1 MEKLLNLGCG
11 TRAHPAWT
19 NVDFK
24 ARAAGV
30 IEHNLLK
37 GLPFV
42 DESFD
47 VVYHSHLLEHLPKRQ
62 GPVFLK
68 ECFRILRSDGII
80 RVAVPDLEQI
90 VRYYLSILEQANHG
104 DKEAGSKYEW
114 LLIEMFDQMV
124 RNNPGGE
131 MLEYWK
137 MNPMP
142 AEDFVIERVG
152 SEVLN
157 VLKVIRQKPQHNA
170 RQGSQDSINIENDP
184 VKIGNFRLSG
194 EIHQWMYDR
203 YSLKK
208 LLEEAGFRKVR
219 KCAAAESLIPDFN
232 SYLLDIESDGSV
244 RKPDSL
250 FMEGLKT

>member
-1 MEKLLNLGCG
+1 MKLLNLGCG
-11 TRAHPAWT
+11 TRTHPSWT

-24 ARAAGV
+24 AHTDGV
-30 IEHNLLK
+30 IEHNLLA
-37 GLPFV
+37 GLPFA
-42 DESFD
+42 DESFGA
-47 VVYHSHLLEHLPKRQ
+47 VYHSHLLEHLPKSYA
-62 GPVFLK
+62 PKFLK
-68 ECFRILRSDGII
+68 ECFRILRNGGII

-90 VRYYLSILEQANHG
+90 ARLYLSLLEDADRG
-104 DKEAGSKYEW
+104 DETAMKYEW
-114 LLIEMFDQMV
+114 ILLEMFDQMV
-124 RNNPGGE
+124 RNRPGGE

-142 AEDFVIERVG
+142 AEDFVVERVG

-157 VLKVIRQKPQHNA
+157 ALKVIRQNEQPVAPQEGP
-170 RQGSQDSINIENDP
+170 RSLYVENDP

-208 LLEEAGFRKVR
+208 LLKDAGFREIR
-219 KCAAAESLIPDFN
+219 KCAADESSIPNFSN
-232 SYLLDIESDGSV
+232 YLLDVEPDGSV

-250 FMEGLKT
+250 FMEGIKL